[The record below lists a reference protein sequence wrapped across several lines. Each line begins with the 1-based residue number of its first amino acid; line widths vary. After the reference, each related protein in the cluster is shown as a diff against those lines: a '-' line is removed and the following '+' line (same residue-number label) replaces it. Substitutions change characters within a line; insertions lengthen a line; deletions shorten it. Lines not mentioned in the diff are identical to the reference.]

1 MKPYLVNMIRVKLTC
16 IFFLF
21 LFFYIIQNFR
31 YLKKFQL
38 TLHLFSFFFFHH
50 HKKIKIN
57 KNPTRLIYI
66 WHRRL
71 HSTYCGLHSKSTLF
85 FVVTNINIPSSWT
98 QIGKNPKA
106 SRGEKEKNKM
116 IKWEDERAEMPEY
129 WTWRDWRVIQQV
141 LDNWIIRLQMVL
153 LGDSNTLKFNS
164 NTNPELISG
173 TMGVARRQ
181 QFISYTR
188 ATVTGLRFKTL
199 QYYSISN
206 SPQLI
211 MLIQCS

>member
-1 MKPYLVNMIRVKLTC
+1 MKAEIHFRGQTENFGQNHFPENNVFRDSQTHAFSRNWFLKLVWSRFKRSL
-16 IFFLF
+16 
-21 LFFYIIQNFR
+21 
-31 YLKKFQL
+31 
-38 TLHLFSFFFFHH
+38 
-50 HKKIKIN
+50 
-57 KNPTRLIYI
+57 
-66 WHRRL
+66 
-71 HSTYCGLHSKSTLF
+71 
-85 FVVTNINIPSSWT
+85 NIPSSCT

-129 WTWRDWRVIQQV
+129 WTWRDWPVIQQV

-153 LGDSNTLKFNS
+153 PGDSNTLKFNS

-173 TMGVARRQ
+173 KMGVARRQ

-199 QYYSISN
+199 Q
-206 SPQLI
+206 
-211 MLIQCS
+211 